1 MPRRISDYPDAFAG
15 WNLVSSFGSIISV
28 VATWYFLNI
37 LYHQLLTKLLI
48 DWQKN
53 KYD

>member
-28 VATWYFLNI
+28 VTVYIFLHI
-37 LYHQLLTKLLI
+37 VYTQLVQGKPV
-48 DWQKN
+48 Q
-53 KYD
+53 